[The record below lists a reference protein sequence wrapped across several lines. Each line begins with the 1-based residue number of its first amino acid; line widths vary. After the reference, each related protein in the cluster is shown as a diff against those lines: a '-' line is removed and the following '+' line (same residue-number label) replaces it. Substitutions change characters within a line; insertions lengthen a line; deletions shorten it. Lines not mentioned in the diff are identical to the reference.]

1 MHRVKLFIPGPTQVR
16 EEILERMARPM
27 IGHRS
32 EAFSDLMDR
41 VLQKLH
47 RVLQT
52 DFRIQVHTASGT
64 GLMEAAI
71 RNFVHKDV
79 LVTVIGAFGQRWATI
94 ARSNGKSV
102 DVLEVEWG
110 QAISPEQ
117 LADVV
122 KKKPYE
128 AVCITHNETSTGVM
142 NPLKELADAVKD
154 VSPHTLVL
162 VDAVS
167 SMFGAPL
174 YFGDWHL
181 DFVLTGSQKA
191 LALPPGLAIGV
202 ISETAFEKAQQVPD
216 RGYYFDL
223 IEMQRYIDERRQ
235 TPTTPAISLFYALDA
250 QLDRILEEG
259 IENRWKRHQEM
270 AQIVQNWAQK
280 HFALFANPRY
290 LSWTVTIVANTR
302 KISISDLNRELFKRG
317 FTISNGYGKLKEKT
331 FRIGHMGD
339 LTPEEVQELLLNID
353 TILGLE

>member
-1 MHRVKLFIPGPTQVR
+1 MHRVKLFIPGPTEVR
-16 EEILERMARPM
+16 EEVLEALHRPM

-32 EAFSDLMDR
+32 SDFSDLMDR
-41 VLQKLH
+41 VLHKL
-47 RVLQT
+47 RQVLQT
-52 DFRIQVHTASGT
+52 DFRIQIHTSSGS

-71 RNFVHKDV
+71 RNFVEKDV
-79 LVTVIGAFGQRWATI
+79 LVTVIGAFGERWARI
-94 ARSNGKSV
+94 ARANGKNT
-102 DVLEVEWG
+102 DVLAVEWG
-110 QAISPEQ
+110 EAIAPEQ
-117 LADVV
+117 LQDAV
-122 KKKPYE
+122 KKKHYE

-154 VSPHTLVL
+154 VSPDTLIL

-174 YFGDWHL
+174 YFGDWQL

-202 ISETAFEKAQQVPD
+202 ISENAFEKAQTVKD

-223 IEMQRYIDERRQ
+223 VEMQKYIDERRQ

-259 IENRWKRHQEM
+259 IEARWERHRQM
-270 AQIVQNWAQK
+270 AEVAREWARK
-280 HFALFANPRY
+280 HFDLFADPDH
-290 LSWTVTIVANTR
+290 LSWTVTTVANTR
-302 KISISDLNRELFKRG
+302 GISVAELNAELRKRG
-317 FTISNGYGKLKEKT
+317 FAISNGYGKLKEKT

-339 LTPEEVQELLLNID
+339 LTPAEVQELLLNIES
-353 TILGLE
+353 ILGLE

>member
-1 MHRVKLFIPGPTQVR
+1 MHRVKLFIPGPTEVR
-16 EEILERMARPM
+16 EEILESLRRPM
-27 IGHRS
+27 VGHRS
-32 EAFSDLMDR
+32 GEFSDLMDR
-41 VLQKLH
+41 VLTKLR

-52 DFRIQVHTASGT
+52 DFRIQVHTSSGS

-71 RNFVHKDV
+71 RNFVKKDV
-79 LVTVIGAFGQRWATI
+79 LVTVIGAFGERWARI
-94 ARSNGKSV
+94 ARSNGKAV

-110 QAISPEQ
+110 RAITPEMI
-117 LADVV
+117 ADAVR
-122 KKKPYE
+122 KKHYE

-154 VSPHTLVL
+154 VSPDTLIL

-174 YFGDWHL
+174 YFGDWQL

-202 ISETAFEKAQQVPD
+202 ISENAFEKAQEVPE

-223 IEMQRYIDERRQ
+223 VEMQKYIDERRQ
-235 TPTTPAISLFYALDA
+235 TPTTPGISLFYALEA

-259 IENRWKRHQEM
+259 IEQRWKRHEEM
-270 AQIVQNWAQK
+270 ARLVQGWARK
-280 HFALFANPRY
+280 YFDLFADARY
-290 LSWTVTIVANTR
+290 LSWTVTTVANTR
-302 KISISDLNRELFKRG
+302 GISVAQLNEALRKRG
-317 FTISNGYGKLKEKT
+317 FAISNGYGKLKEKT

-339 LTPEEVQELLLNID
+339 LTPGEVQELLLNIES
-353 TILGLE
+353 ILGLG